1 MITTVEAAAVTA
13 LPGAVIDYFDAW
25 TRHDAAGVAA
35 CFAPGGTFENPGSG
49 GPQSGPALAA
59 YVQALFDVFPDV
71 RFEVLGASVSGDV
84 VSVQWLMRGTNT
96 GPLLGLPATGLPVAV
111 PGADF
116 IVVEGDGL
124 RSVRGYYDQSAV
136 FEQLG
141 LDRCKGSEAWTGSVR
156 LRVLAEAWT
165 GASPR

>member
-1 MITTVEAAAVTA
+1 MITKVDAATDTA

-49 GPQSGPALAA
+49 GPQHGSALTA
-59 YVQALFDVFPDV
+59 YARALFDVFPDV
-71 RFEVLGASVSGDV
+71 RFEVLGTSVCGDV
-84 VSVQWLMRGTNT
+84 VSVQWLMRATNT
-96 GPLLGLPATGLPVAV
+96 GPLLGLPATGLPIAV

-116 IVVEGDGL
+116 IVVEGSRL
-124 RSVRGYYDQSAV
+124 RSVRGYYDQSTV

-141 LDRCKGSEAWTGSVR
+141 LERCKGGEAWTHSIR
-156 LRVLAEAWT
+156 LRMLAGAWVA
-165 GASPR
+165 ASAR